1 MHRLLWVSENLSH
14 YRIPLYEELA
24 KEVNL
29 TICHGS
35 DLVKN
40 VSFSQI
46 KLDQKKLGKFKWINL
61 KNTNRYDSI
70 ILPFDLSILNLYWKD
85 RSVTP
90 KKGVFG
96 IGVRASYKNKY
107 DSSLI
112 DSLFR
117 KYILNL
123 MDFGIFYSDYPRI
136 KYEGLGINPCKL
148 YVAENT
154 VQSNPNFKIERKK
167 YNSFLFIG
175 SLYKEKGVMT
185 LIKAYRQ
192 LLNEDS
198 QLNELI
204 IIGDGPE
211 RNRIIEETR
220 GIDKI
225 KVLGPIYSSEELLEF
240 FLDAAVVISPNQA
253 GLSVLEAFSYAVG
266 FITQKQAITGGERFN
281 IIHDYNGSFFDKGDS
296 DLKELMKKYRNK
308 EYAAKIGNNA
318 YEYYQNHRTI
328 KQWVDE
334 ILKAVL

>member
-1 MHRLLWVSENLSH
+1 MHRLLWVSENLSQ

-24 KEVNL
+24 KEVDL

-35 DLVKN
+35 DFAKN

-46 KLDQKKLGKFKWINL
+46 KLDLKKFGEFKWVNL
-61 KNTNRYDSI
+61 RKTNRYDSI
-70 ILPFDLSILNLYWKD
+70 ILPFDLSILNLYWRD
-85 RSVTP
+85 RYATP

-112 DSLFR
+112 DSLVR
-117 KYILNL
+117 KYVLNM
-123 MDFGIFYSDYPRI
+123 MDFGIFYSNYPRI
-136 KYEGLGINPCKL
+136 KYEGLGINPDKL

-175 SLYKEKGVMT
+175 SLYKEKGIMT

-192 LLNEDS
+192 LLKEDS
-198 QLNELI
+198 QINELI

-211 RNRIIEETR
+211 RERIIAETR
-220 GIDKI
+220 KIEKI
-225 KVLGPIYSSEELLEF
+225 KVLGPIYSSEKLLEF
-240 FLDAAVVISPNQA
+240 FLDAAVVISPDQA
-253 GLSVLEAFSYAVG
+253 GLSVLKSFSYAVG

-281 IIHDYNGSFFDKGDS
+281 IIHNYNGSFFDKTDS
-296 DLKELMKKYRNK
+296 DLKEVMRQYTNK
-308 EYAAKIGNNA
+308 EYSARIGKNA
-318 YEYYQNHRTI
+318 YEYYHNHRTVR
-328 KQWVDE
+328 QWVHE